1 MMQSIRDTLG
11 AIATGKSSA
20 QALIDQAQ
28 ERAQANAHLNPI
40 AYVDWDSARQQARER
55 DEAVRR
61 GLACGALHGIPVSVK
76 DLYVVDGMPTRAG
89 TAAALP
95 DLGAREGS
103 AVRRLRA
110 AGAVLFAKTNMHE
123 IALGATGENAFTGDV
138 CNPLRPM
145 HQAGGS
151 SSGAAVCVATGIGL
165 AGLGSDTGGSIRI
178 PAAFCGVTGFKPSY
192 GAIPLDG
199 ALTLSWTC
207 DHAGPLA
214 RSVADCALLYEVM
227 ARRRAGHGRVAR
239 HPRLGVPAAWLHARL
254 DPQVRELF
262 EGTLA
267 ALRAAGAEVLEVD
280 APLLASAWPNYSP
293 LARAEAAW
301 VHRAA
306 LAAGGAGFSEAVLAP
321 LRAGE
326 KVSAAEYIAALQ
338 ARAALTR
345 QLAQVLAGI
354 DALVLPTSP
363 VPAPL
368 RGQTEVALEGGTM
381 SVREAVL
388 GQTLPFSFCGL
399 PALSLPFAALAGLPL
414 GLQVVGRTDGDPA
427 LLALGSWLEQHVSAN
442 SREAARAAPGE

>member
-1 MMQSIRDTLG
+1 MQSIRDTVND
-11 AIATGKSSA
+11 IAAGKSSA
-20 QALIDQAQ
+20 LALIEQAQ
-28 ERAQANAHLNPI
+28 ERAQANSHLNPI
-40 AYVDWDSARQQARER
+40 AYVDWGHARQQARER
-55 DEAVRR
+55 DQAVRL
-61 GLACGALHGIPVSVK
+61 GLPCAALHGIAVSVK
-76 DLYVVDGMPTRAG
+76 DLYLVDGMPTRGG

-95 DLGAREGS
+95 GLGEHEGS
-103 AVRRLRA
+103 AVGRLRA

-138 CNPLRPM
+138 CNPLRPL

-178 PAAFCGVTGFKPSY
+178 PAAFCGVTGFKPSL

-199 ALTLSWTC
+199 ALALSWTC

-227 ARRRAGHGRVAR
+227 AQRRAGHGRIAR
-239 HPRLGVPAAWLHARL
+239 HPRLGVPAAWLHGRL
-254 DPQVRELF
+254 HPQVREAF

-267 ALRAAGAEVLEVD
+267 VLRAAGAEVVEVD
-280 APLLASAWPNYSP
+280 APLLASAWSNYTP
-293 LARAEAAW
+293 LVRAEAAW

-306 LAAGGAGFSEAVLAP
+306 LAAGGAGFSEAVLVP

-326 KVSAAEYIAALQ
+326 KISAAEYIAALQ
-338 ARAALTR
+338 GRGALTA
-345 QLAQVLAGI
+345 QLGQVLSGI

-399 PALSLPFAALAGLPL
+399 PALSLPFGAIDGLPL
-414 GLQVVGRTDGDPA
+414 GLQVVGRADGDPA
-427 LLALGSWLEQHVSAN
+427 LLALGSWLEQRISAGKG
-442 SREAARAAPGE
+442 EAG